1 MAWFDH
7 VQLPCGKYR
16 GRSLNNLPIS
26 YLAWWMA
33 TTSLRKRYPDTSFAI
48 MVLLAKR
55 IEDGTA
61 INQLLGAGFDMS

>member
-1 MAWFDH
+1 M
-7 VQLPCGKYR
+7 G
-16 GRSLNNLPIS
+16 
-26 YLAWWMA
+26 
-33 TTSLRKRYPDTSFAI
+33 TTGLRVRYPDTTFAI

>member
-16 GRSLNNLPIS
+16 GHSLKNLPLS
-26 YLAWWMA
+26 YLAWWMG
-33 TTSLRKRYPDTSFAI
+33 TTGLRARYPDTTFAI

-61 INQLLGAGFDMS
+61 INQLLGAGFDMT